1 MNNQEDGAHETSKPR
16 VLVAQLGARMHYAI
30 PRMLH
35 EAGMLE
41 HFYTDICAVKGWPS
55 LLNRLIV
62 AQLGA
67 RRHYAIPRMLHEAEM
82 LERFYTDICAV
93 KSWPF
98 LLRVLPSSLQPAG
111 LKRLLGRVP
120 KGVPPEKITA
130 FTSFGWEYYQRQRR
144 AKTHSEIIAAYL
156 WSGQEFCNLILKQGF
171 GKATGVYTFNGA
183 GLELLRAAKAQGL
196 RTIMEQTIAPRR
208 IEHQLL
214 REEQLEFSDWEPPLP
229 DDGFSEPFAEREQTE
244 WQFADV
250 ILCGSEFVR
259 EGIAACGGPIAR
271 CTVVPYGVDV
281 RFSPIERPAHQ
292 GPLRVLTVGAVGLRK
307 GSPYVLEAAKQ
318 LKGTAEFR
326 MAGSVQVLPEAQSKL
341 REHLELTGTIPRT
354 EILSHYA
361 WADVFLLPSLCEGSA
376 TVVYEALATGLP
388 VICTP
393 NTGSIVR
400 DGVDGFIVPIRDAGA
415 IAERI
420 DRLATD
426 ASLLAKMRGV
436 AAESYERISLERYRA
451 DLIGA
456 IGS

>member
-1 MNNQEDGAHETSKPR
+1 
-16 VLVAQLGARMHYAI
+16 
-30 PRMLH
+30 
-35 EAGMLE
+35 
-41 HFYTDICAVKGWPS
+41 VKGWPS

-183 GLELLRAAKAQGL
+183 GLELLQAAKAQGL
-196 RTIMEQTIAPRR
+196 RTIMEQTIAPRS
-208 IEHQLL
+208 IEQQLL
-214 REEQLEFSDWEPPLP
+214 REEQLAFPDWELPLP
-229 DDGFSEPFAEREQTE
+229 DDMLGEQFCQREQAE
-244 WQFADV
+244 WRLADV

-259 EGIAACGGPIAR
+259 EGIAACGGPLER
-271 CTVVPYGVDV
+271 CAVVPYGVDV
-281 RFSPIERPAHQ
+281 RFSPIERLPHE

-318 LKGTAEFR
+318 LKGTAVFR
-326 MAGSVQVLPEAQSKL
+326 MVGSVQVLPKAESML

-393 NTGSIVR
+393 NTGSVVR
-400 DGVDGFIVPIRDAGA
+400 DGVDGFIVPIRDAEA
-415 IAERI
+415 IVDGIER
-420 DRLATD
+420 LTSD
-426 ASLLAKMRGV
+426 ANLLAKMFAV
-436 AAESYERISLERYRA
+436 AAESYACISLDRYRA
-451 DLIGA
+451 NLIQA

>member
-1 MNNQEDGAHETSKPR
+1 MRNKAEEPGLR
-16 VLVAQLGARMHYAI
+16 IIVAQLGARMHYAI

-35 EAGMLE
+35 RAGMLE

-55 LLNRLIV
+55 LLR
-62 AQLGA
+62 
-67 RRHYAIPRMLHEAEM
+67 
-82 LERFYTDICAV
+82 
-93 KSWPF
+93 S
-98 LLRVLPSSLQPAG
+98 LPSRLQPAG

-130 FTSFGWEYYQRQRR
+130 FTSFGWEFYWRQ
-144 AKTHSEIIAAYL
+144 AKAKNLSDFINVLL
-156 WSGQEFCNLILKQGF
+156 WAGNEFCNLILKRGF
-171 GKATGVYTFNGA
+171 GQATGVYTFNGA
-183 GLELLRAAKAQGL
+183 GLELLQAAKAQGL
-196 RTIMEQTIAPRR
+196 RTIMEQTIAPFF
-208 IEHQLL
+208 IEQQLML
-214 REEQLEFSDWEPPLP
+214 EEQQAFPDWELPLL
-229 DDGFSEPFAEREQTE
+229 DDLFSGQYSKREQAE
-244 WQFADV
+244 WQFADL

-259 EGIAACGGPIAR
+259 EGIAACGGPVER
-271 CTVVPYGVDV
+271 CAVVPYGVDV
-281 RFSPIERPAHQ
+281 RFSPIARQPHE

-318 LKGTAEFR
+318 LKGMAEFR
-326 MAGSVQVLPEAQSKL
+326 MAGSVQVLPKAESEL

-400 DGVDGFIVPIRDAGA
+400 DGVDGFIVPVRDAKA
-415 IAERI
+415 IAECI
-420 DRLATD
+420 DRLAKD

-456 IGS
+456 VGS